1 MKILTWNILNCGTKN
16 LGKDSRDKRE
26 FEFGVVFKNSKWD
39 SNLLIEEINEIKMT
53 ITGIMDKI
61 LDIYP
66 DIIILQEFQYQLKD
80 YVFPY
85 LTQYGY
91 YYDKELEDCIA
102 RNGILIATKG
112 KHAVRNLQVK
122 KVKRN
127 WVNINWNGYEILG
140 VHVLVSPRW
149 KNDKNWK
156 QDRTEFWKN
165 IIDFKNHHH
174 EKSFIIGDLNT
185 IVSES
190 DNDKLIDLKNDKD
203 WYDTDGQFNRPTFV
217 NGNRLDY
224 IFCTSDLKD
233 RILRP
238 VRVIP
243 TTFSDHNF
251 VVLDIRDEVV
261 TNTSKN

>member
-1 MKILTWNILNCGTKN
+1 MKIVTWNILNCGTKN
-16 LGKDSRDKRE
+16 LGKEYRARKE
-26 FEFGVVFKNSKWD
+26 FKFGIVLENQKWE

-61 LDIYP
+61 LDISP

-85 LTQYGY
+85 LKQYEY
-91 YYDKELEDCIA
+91 YYDKELEDKIA

-112 KHAVRNLQVK
+112 EHTVRNSQDK
-122 KVKRN
+122 IEKRN
-127 WVNINWNGYEILG
+127 WGNINWNGYEILG
-140 VHVLVSPRW
+140 VDVLVSQRW
-149 KNDKNWK
+149 KGDKDWK
-156 QDRTEFWKN
+156 KDRTQFWKN
-165 IIDFKNHHH
+165 LINFKNNHH
-174 EKSFIIGDLNT
+174 EKGFIIGDLNT
-185 IVSES
+185 IDSKS
-190 DNDKLIDLKNDKD
+190 DNDKLIDLKNDKY
-203 WYDTDGQFNRPTFV
+203 WYDTDGEFNRPTFV

-243 TTFSDHNF
+243 TTFSDHYL
-251 VVLDIRDEVV
+251 VVLDISAEEC
-261 TNTSKN
+261 